1 MRHSHAGRRLGVGSP
16 QRTALLRSLTLAL
29 IERPAIKTTVA
40 RAKELRWFADRV
52 VTLAKQNDVAGRRQI
67 VRLLGNTQTNKPGEN
82 RVRLAIERLYGE
94 IVPRYRDRQGGY
106 TQLVRL
112 AEHRAGDD
120 ASMCMIRYIPGA
132 ESAPTPKG
140 NKKPAKATK
149 SAAPKTAKAPAKEA
163 KAEKKPAAKKA
174 KAKASDKA

>member
-1 MRHSHAGRRLGVGSP
+1 MRHSHAGRKLGVGSP

-29 IERPAIKTTVA
+29 IERPAITTTVA

-52 VTLAKQNDVAGRRQI
+52 VTLAKRNDVAGRRQI
-67 VRLLGNTQTNKPGEN
+67 VRLLGSTQTNKPGEN
-82 RVRLAIERLYGE
+82 RVRNAIERLYGE

-120 ASMCMIRYIPGA
+120 ASMCMMRYIPGSEEAA
-132 ESAPTPKG
+132 EAPKA
-140 NKKPAKATK
+140 KKSAKATK
-149 SAAPKTAKAPAKEA
+149 SAAPKAAAKEA
-163 KAEKKPAAKKA
+163 KTAKKA